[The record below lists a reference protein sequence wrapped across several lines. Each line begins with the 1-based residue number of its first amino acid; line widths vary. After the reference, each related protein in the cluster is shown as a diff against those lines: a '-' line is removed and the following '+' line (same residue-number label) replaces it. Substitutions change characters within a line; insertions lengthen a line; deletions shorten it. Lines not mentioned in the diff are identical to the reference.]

1 MDLIFTTIHAQD
13 FEKSLEFYTE
23 IIGLPII
30 SRFGTPD
37 RPIAMLGKADSAH
50 LEIIGDGKGPV
61 DLPISIGFATDDA
74 EATARS
80 ITDDYIGP
88 IQPNPRVKFCFIRDP
103 DGYTVQLVQYL

>member
-1 MDLIFTTIHAQD
+1 MKMLFTTIHAQD
-13 FEKSLEFYTE
+13 FDESLRFYSET
-23 IIGLPII
+23 IGLPVI
-30 SRFGTPD
+30 SIFGSPD
-37 RPIAMLGKADSAH
+37 RRIAMLGDADSAH

-61 DLPISIGFATDDA
+61 DLPISIGFATDDC

-88 IQPNPRVKFCFIRDP
+88 IQPNPRVKFCFIKDP